1 MGASRLRL
9 LQQLLVESLVLSAIG
24 GAVGVIAALWGV
36 DAINGMMPANLLP
49 VSDVRVDS
57 TVLLFAI
64 ALTTVTGL
72 LFGIAPA

>member
-36 DAINGMMPANLLP
+36 ARSMA
-49 VSDVRVDS
+49 
-57 TVLLFAI
+57 
-64 ALTTVTGL
+64 
-72 LFGIAPA
+72 